1 MKKILGISVVVFLI
15 ALIFA
20 GSAFASLPG
29 SGWWS
34 SLFIQNIGADGGV
47 MEMAA
52 FGASSVYNSDVFTFN
67 YGQALVY
74 NPGKTVNYPAGPFI
88 GFSPSLPTGFE
99 GSVVVSASVPVAAIS
114 ELANYLNGPVG
125 VPNGTAVARYQGMSQ
140 DQIDTTL
147 RVATIKNNFGGQTTT
162 LFVQAAGEDANVTVT
177 YSMADG
183 GVYNQSQAIVANEMF
198 MFDPTSAGVPST
210 NCGFDGN
217 TSPCHGAATIT
228 SATGPIAAIVV
239 EHPHTGSPAGFALST
254 RAQTSAD
261 QDYTLYHPTIK
272 NDFWG
277 NMNAGATVMNV
288 GSGPSL
294 VRITLTVTNV
304 SPGSTAQIGQV
315 YTDYEV
321 VEVGE
326 SVVFSKW
333 RGNFGG
339 MPSGTFAAGVIE
351 SVTGGGAH
359 APGSFEQQQLVGSTN
374 DRKDMT
380 TLIGNRGISLYNG
393 YAERNATTT
402 LAAPTLIENIN
413 NVTSSITVQNVGDAP
428 THMTFTY
435 YEYGTSNVYQFRT
448 KNMIAVGEATV
459 TTMIS
464 QRGHERFDILD
475 GFTSWSE
482 MGGKQYSIIVTADQ
496 PIIGLVSEFHR
507 ADLLDIGNYE
517 AINLD

>member
-1 MKKILGISVVVFLI
+1 MKKVIGVSVVVFLI

-20 GSAFASLPG
+20 GSAFADLPG

-34 SLFIQNIGADGGV
+34 SIFVQNIGGGPGQ
-47 MEMAA
+47 MEMTAY
-52 FGASSVYNSDVFTFN
+52 GASAEYGSALFDFN
-67 YGQALVY
+67 HGQALAY
-74 NPGKTVNYPAGPFI
+74 NPGKTLGGAFI
-88 GFSPSLPTGFE
+88 GFTPALPPGFE
-99 GSVVVSASVPVAAIS
+99 GSVVVSASVPVAAVS
-114 ELANYLNGPVG
+114 ELANYQNGPVG
-125 VPNGTAVARYQGMSQ
+125 VAGGTAVARYQGMSAAQ
-140 DQIDTTL
+140 VDTSL
-147 RVATIKNNFGGQTTT
+147 GIASIKNNFGAQTTT
-162 LFVQAAGEDANVTVT
+162 LYVQAAGADANVTVT
-177 YSMADG
+177 YTMADG
-183 GVYNQSQAIVANEMF
+183 NVYTQTQAIAANKMF
-198 MFDPTSAGVPST
+198 MFDPTAAGVPST

-228 SATGPIAAIVV
+228 STTGPIAAIVV

-261 QDYTLYHPTIK
+261 QDTTLFHPTIK

-288 GSGPSL
+288 GDAPAL

-315 YTDYEV
+315 YTDQEIV
-321 VEVGE
+321 APGE

-339 MPSGTFAAGVIE
+339 MPSGTFAAGIIE
-351 SVTGGGAH
+351 SVAEGDYT
-359 APGSFEQQQLVGSTN
+359 QQPLVGSTN

-380 TLIGNRGISLYNG
+380 TLREDKGISLYNG
-393 YAERNATTT
+393 FADRNTTT
-402 LAAPTLIENIN
+402 TVAAPTLVENIN
-413 NVTSSITVQNVGDAP
+413 NVTSSITVQNVGAAP

-435 YEYGTSNVYQFRT
+435 YEYGTSNVYRFRT
-448 KNMIAVGEATV
+448 INPIAVGEATV

-464 QRGHERFDILD
+464 ARGHERFTILD
-475 GFTSWSE
+475 GFTSWAQ
-482 MGGKQYSIIVTADQ
+482 MGGKQYSVIVTADQ